1 LFEGSAVQRQLATAL
16 LLLLCIAVHCTVAVL
31 QAALVLWHAASHWP
45 DLGWDIDGSQLLVLV
60 VYGFTLAVLCAKWRG
75 QMTLQLSVVLLIA
88 LLEPG
93 LLFWQDITGVN
104 ADGTFDAEHVA
115 R

>member
-1 LFEGSAVQRQLATAL
+1 
-16 LLLLCIAVHCTVAVL
+16 
-31 QAALVLWHAASHWP
+31 
-45 DLGWDIDGSQLLVLV
+45 LV
-60 VYGFTLAVLCAKWRG
+60 VYSFTLAVLCAKWRG
-75 QMTLQLSVVLLIA
+75 QLTLQLGIVLLIA

-93 LLFWQDITGVN
+93 LLFWQDVTGVS